1 MPRPTALFRLY
12 QAVTALSVPFFA
24 RAAINKLRRGGV
36 PVARAH
42 ERLGHA
48 TQDRRLGPLIWCHGA
63 SVGEAKSVLPLLHHI
78 AQTAPHVRL
87 LLTSGTATSSEAVA
101 PRLPA
106 NCIHQFRPLDATGP
120 LDRFLSHW
128 RPDLCVLVESE
139 LWPNLLD
146 RCARRALPVALL
158 NARLSDSSAAGWRKF
173 PGTTAYVLRGIRHAH
188 CQDQRTRD
196 HLRAMGLAF
205 ARSGANLK
213 SLVAAPKVAADVLD
227 EAHAALAGRPV
238 WVAASTHPGEETPV
252 LAAQKALLRDHP
264 NLCLILA
271 PRHPERAA
279 EVAALIRAQGLSLSQ
294 RSTGGTLADGAQVY
308 LADTMGEM
316 DLWYT
321 LSPIVFLGGSFSDA
335 GGHTPFEPAA
345 AQTAILHGP
354 RYANFREAYAAFQL
368 ADASVEVPDGPGLAA
383 AVHELLT
390 HSSRAAQLAANARPL
405 ASDGADVL
413 PDITRDL
420 FALAEIE
427 GGAPDA

>member
-1 MPRPTALFRLY
+1 
-12 QAVTALSVPFFA
+12 
-24 RAAINKLRRGGV
+24 
-36 PVARAH
+36 
-42 ERLGHA
+42 
-48 TQDRRLGPLIWCHGA
+48 
-63 SVGEAKSVLPLLHHI
+63 
-78 AQTAPHVRL
+78 
-87 LLTSGTATSSEAVA
+87 
-101 PRLPA
+101 
-106 NCIHQFRPLDATGP
+106 
-120 LDRFLSHW
+120 
-128 RPDLCVLVESE
+128 
-139 LWPNLLD
+139 
-146 RCARRALPVALL
+146 
-158 NARLSDSSAAGWRKF
+158 
-173 PGTTAYVLRGIRHAH
+173 
-188 CQDQRTRD
+188 QDQRTRD

-271 PRHPERAA
+271 PRHPERAT

-345 AQTAILHGP
+345 AHTAILHGP

-368 ADASVEVPDGPGLAA
+368 ADASVEVPDGPALTA
-383 AVHELLT
+383 AVHEMLT

-420 FALAEIE
+420 FALAAIE